1 MTASRNAA
9 HVSSLSVAGAAS
21 VAHEELSPDALGAL
35 VTRQRAYFD
44 SGVTLP
50 REFRVERLKAFLSAV
65 RRYERPLLDALRRD
79 LGKSDVEGYA
89 TEVGIVITEI
99 RHTLS
104 HLSRWMKP
112 RKTMP
117 SILLQPARGRIH
129 PQPIGLSLIV
139 GPWNYP
145 VNLVLAPLVGAIA
158 AGCTAIIKTSELAPH
173 SARLVAELVNSTF
186 EPDHVIAVT
195 GGVDTARALL
205 DQPFDH
211 YFFTGSTRV
220 GRLVARTAADRLARA
235 TLELGG
241 KSPALVRPS
250 CDLGVAARRIA
261 WGKTTNAGQ
270 TCVAPD
276 YVLVEAAQKEALI
289 AGIQAAW
296 RAFYGSDPSQSPDY
310 GRIVSETHLRRLRG
324 LIDPGKLGPGRVVS
338 GGGADE
344 ASRYLEPTIVD
355 MGPATAEA
363 LGTPLMQEEIFGP
376 ILPVLTVAGLE
387 DAIRVV
393 RHLENP
399 LALYLFTSDRDEKS
413 SVVGRVSFGGGCINA
428 TLVHLGDPDLP
439 FGGVGASGLGAYHG
453 KAGFD
458 AFTHWKSIL
467 ESATFIDPAL
477 RYPPYA
483 GRLGLI
489 KRLVDR

>member
-1 MTASRNAA
+1 MSHSQSAA
-9 HVSSLSVAGAAS
+9 HVSPLSSAGPLTTSSTELTVPEAQELVA
-21 VAHEELSPDALGAL
+21 
-35 VTRQRAYFD
+35 RQRAFFE
-44 SGVTLP
+44 SGVTLH
-50 REFRVERLKAFLSAV
+50 REFRVERLKAFLVAV
-65 RRYERPLLDALRRD
+65 RRYERRLLEALQQD

-89 TEVGIVITEI
+89 TEVGIIITEI

-112 RKTMP
+112 RKTTP

-158 AGCTAIIKTSELAPH
+158 AGGTAIVKTSELSPRCAT
-173 SARLVAELVNSTF
+173 LVTELVNATF
-186 EPDHVIAVT
+186 EPGHVIAVT
-195 GGVDTARALL
+195 GGVDTARTLL

-241 KSPALVRPS
+241 KSPAIVRPS
-250 CDLGVAARRIA
+250 CDLGVTARRIA

-276 YVLVEAAQKEALI
+276 YVLVEAAQKDALI

-296 RAFYGSDPSQSPDY
+296 RSFYGAELQRSPDY
-310 GRIVSETHLRRLRG
+310 GRIVNQTHHRRLQG
-324 LIDPGKLGPGRVVS
+324 LIDPARLGPGRVAS
-338 GGGADE
+338 GGGSDE
-344 ASRYLEPTIVD
+344 ATRYFEPTIVF
-355 MGPATAEA
+355 MGAATDEA
-363 LGTPLMQEEIFGP
+363 LATPIMQEEIFGP
-376 ILPVLTVAGLE
+376 ILPILTVDGLE

-393 RHLENP
+393 RRLENP
-399 LALYLFTSDRDEKS
+399 LALYLFTSDRAEKE
-413 SVVGRVSFGGGCINA
+413 SVVSRVSFGGGCINA

-458 AFTHWKSIL
+458 AFTHWKSVL